1 MVDRRFMTIFIVVF
15 IFSTVCLMLVWRL
28 FLVERRMDLLGRQMD
43 RTEESSCAY
52 EEIDLVMPVNA
63 FLRRCANSV
72 NISMV
77 RRLFVN
83 QWISSNQQDLIKLV
97 VYAQGATNFA
107 ELQRAFMAGIEK
119 EGETSGAASF
129 IKIALKT
136 ISENEKLMEHV
147 NKSLREG
154 FDQSIHV
161 LRGEMMTLDKEGR
174 EYRRLKAEYR
184 KQLDE
189 WIDETHGELLDEIIS
204 KL

>member
-1 MVDRRFMTIFIVVF
+1 MVDRRFMAIFIAVF

-28 FLVERRMDLLGRQMD
+28 FLVERRMDLLGQQVGYS
-43 RTEESSCAY
+43 ESSCVY

-83 QWISSNQQDLIKLV
+83 QWISSNQDDLIKLV

-184 KQLDE
+184 KRLDE